1 MIPTDRFYAR
11 VEFRE
16 FIRHFRKLDDAAIVA
31 DVRQS
36 MDDIEELN
44 VDGSSFGALMVK
56 WSLSR
61 KERYPNAQA
70 NGLKGG
76 RPRKHFG
83 DAPQGDRGVAGA
95 SGFATSPAISQER
108 PGKSANDLPQNATG
122 GSGGDADGQAIVP
135 VRRPQGRKEEK
146 KNAFGSAKNVMMT
159 DAEFERVRKEYGD
172 VSQIVEELS
181 DYIRLHPQK
190 YRDHYAALRT
200 WCRRRRQEGR
210 NPDGTKMTQGDRL
223 ARYFAN
229 REQEII
235 HEHRQDQDQ

>member
-1 MIPTDRFYAR
+1 MTGFFAA
-11 VEFRE
+11 VEFSA
-16 FIRHFRKLDDAAIVA
+16 FIRHFRKLDDAEIVE
-31 DVRQS
+31 DIQQS
-36 MDDIEELN
+36 MDDLEEMN
-44 VDGSSFGALMVK
+44 TAGSSFGAEMVASMQRRIAANREK
-56 WSLSR
+56 NRL
-61 KERYPNAQA
+61 

-76 RPRKHFG
+76 RPRKHAIG
-83 DAPQGDRGVAGA
+83 DAPQGDRGEAGA

-122 GSGGDADGQAIVP
+122 GSGGDADGQAVVP
-135 VRRPQGRKEEK
+135 GRRPQGRKEEK
-146 KNAFGSAKNVMMT
+146 RKAFGSAKNVMMT
-159 DAEFERVRKEYGD
+159 DAEYERLQKEYGD
-172 VSQIVEELS
+172 VDQMIEELS

-210 NPDGTKMTQGDRL
+210 NPDGTRMTQGDRL

-235 HEHRQDQDQ
+235 HEHHQDQ